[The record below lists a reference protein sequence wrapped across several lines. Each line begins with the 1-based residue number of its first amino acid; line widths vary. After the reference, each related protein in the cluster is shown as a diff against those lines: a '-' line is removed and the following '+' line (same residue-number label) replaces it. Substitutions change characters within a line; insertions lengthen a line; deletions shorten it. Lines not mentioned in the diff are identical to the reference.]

1 MEGTKEKIGELKDRK
16 IEFSRFEQQRKN
28 SEEKLSQAQE
38 TVEPLKKKNSICV
51 IGVPEKEKKE
61 GGSKKV
67 LKAKIAGNFQNVSR
81 DINLEIR
88 KA

>member
-38 TVEPLKKKNSICV
+38 TVEPLKKKIAFVSL
-51 IGVPEKEKKE
+51 ESLKKKRKRVDLKKY
-61 GGSKKV
+61 SKQK
-67 LKAKIAGNFQNVSR
+67 
-81 DINLEIR
+81 
-88 KA
+88 

>member
-38 TVEPLKKKNSICV
+38 TVEPLKKKIAFVSL
-51 IGVPEKEKKE
+51 ESLKKKKKRVDLKKY
-61 GGSKKV
+61 SKQK
-67 LKAKIAGNFQNVSR
+67 
-81 DINLEIR
+81 
-88 KA
+88 

>member
-38 TVEPLKKKNSICV
+38 TVEPLKKK
-51 IGVPEKEKKE
+51 
-61 GGSKKV
+61 
-67 LKAKIAGNFQNVSR
+67 
-81 DINLEIR
+81 
-88 KA
+88 